1 MGGDI
6 FSSRSGFLK
15 HGQLCTGLN
24 KGFLRLNNSI
34 LTLAD
39 QSSIDTLN
47 TEVNNLKSSVSN
59 GKSLIASA
67 ITDKGV
73 STASDATFQ
82 TMANNIRALQIYV
95 PPTTVQFTYT
105 GTSRIRDDGVIE
117 LLTSGTFTSLLDQ
130 TIDIFLVGGGGGA
143 ISKKGNYGSGAGGGG
158 YTRTSLLGLTKNLS
172 YNVTIGAGG
181 IGSTPAGTDVSEA
194 GSGGSTIFGNISVN
208 GGAGGRYNYGS
219 GSTHHYGGNG
229 GSGGGNGNKGG
240 ADGGNGYNN
249 SKGSGY
255 AGFGQGTTTR
265 EFGEAT
271 GRLYADGGSASWAAE
286 IIDSPTGSGGAGGK
300 NCTDGVANTGGGG
313 GACGHI
319 DNNVYGL
326 AKNGGSG
333 IICIRLHKYS

>member
-1 MGGDI
+1 
-6 FSSRSGFLK
+6 
-15 HGQLCTGLN
+15 
-24 KGFLRLNNSI
+24 
-34 LTLAD
+34 
-39 QSSIDTLN
+39 
-47 TEVNNLKSSVSN
+47 
-59 GKSLIASA
+59 
-67 ITDKGV
+67 
-73 STASDATFQ
+73 
-82 TMANNIRALQIYV
+82 MANNIRSLQIYV

-105 GTSRIRDDGVIE
+105 GASRIRDDGVIE

-130 TIDIFLVGGGGGA
+130 TVDIFLVGGGGGGL
-143 ISKKGNYGSGAGGGG
+143 SHSGTYGSGGGGGG
-158 YTRTSLLGLTKNLS
+158 YTRTSLLALTKNLS
-172 YNVTIGAGG
+172 YSVTIGVGG
-181 IGSTPAGTDVSEA
+181 IGLKHTGADSSGEA

-208 GGAGGRYNYGS
+208 GGAGGKYSFGGS
-219 GSTHHYGGNG
+219 SSHHYGGNG

-249 SKGSGY
+249 SKGIGS
-255 AGFGQGTTTR
+255 AGSGQGTTTR
-265 EFGEAT
+265 EFGEPT

-333 IICIRLHKYS
+333 IVCMRLHKYS

>member
-1 MGGDI
+1 
-6 FSSRSGFLK
+6 
-15 HGQLCTGLN
+15 
-24 KGFLRLNNSI
+24 
-34 LTLAD
+34 
-39 QSSIDTLN
+39 
-47 TEVNNLKSSVSN
+47 
-59 GKSLIASA
+59 
-67 ITDKGV
+67 
-73 STASDATFQ
+73 
-82 TMANNIRALQIYV
+82 MANNIRALQIYV

-117 LLTSGTFTSLLDQ
+117 LLTSGTFKSLLDQ

-143 ISKKGNYGSGAGGGG
+143 ISKKGNYGSGGGGGG
-158 YTRTSLLGLTKNLS
+158 YTRTSLLALTKNLS

-181 IGSTPAGTDVSEA
+181 IGSTPAGIDVAEA

-208 GGAGGRYNYGS
+208 GGAGGRCNYGS

-240 ADGGNGYNN
+240 ADGGYGYNN
-249 SKGSGY
+249 SKGSGS
-255 AGFGQGTTTR
+255 AGSGQGTTTR

-333 IICIRLHKYS
+333 IICIRLHK